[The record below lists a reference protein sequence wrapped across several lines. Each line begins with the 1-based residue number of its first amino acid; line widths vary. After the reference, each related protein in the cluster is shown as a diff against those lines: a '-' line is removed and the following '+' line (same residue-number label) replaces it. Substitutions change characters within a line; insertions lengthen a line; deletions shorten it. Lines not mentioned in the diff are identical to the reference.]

1 MQIYIGRDGQRQ
13 GPFPLEDVNSQ
24 LAAGTIKLT
33 DLAWYEGLQNWVA
46 LSQIP
51 GVASPSAAS
60 GNAPVVAAGA
70 LPPVV
75 TPMRTEALAIWS
87 LVLSLIGLFGCG
99 FFSSIPAIICGHLA
113 HGNIKK
119 NPQLQGAGMATA
131 GLIIGYLTVALWLIF
146 LLVFGG
152 IGIITGLQNHNQ

>member
-1 MQIYIGRDGQRQ
+1 MQIFIGRDGQRS
-13 GPFPLEDVNSQ
+13 GPFALEEVNSQ

-46 LSQIP
+46 LSQVP
-51 GVASPSAAS
+51 GVVPPMAPAGS
-60 GNAPVVAAGA
+60 APVVAPGA

-75 TPMRTEALAIWS
+75 TTVRTEALAIWS
-87 LVLSLIGLFGCG
+87 LVLSLIGLFACG
-99 FFSSIPAIICGHLA
+99 FFASIPAIICGHLA

-131 GLIIGYLTVALWLIF
+131 GLVIGYLSIVLWLVL

-152 IGIITGLQNHNQ
+152 IGIISGLQNHNQ